1 MIALQHRPGA
11 LSDETTAEIAN
22 CLHRLAESF
31 ENRYFAQIRRHD
43 QPLRPTPTPFT
54 YCHERQL
61 HLFNE
66 PCPPF

>member
-43 QPLRPTPTPFT
+43 
-54 YCHERQL
+54 
-61 HLFNE
+61 
-66 PCPPF
+66 